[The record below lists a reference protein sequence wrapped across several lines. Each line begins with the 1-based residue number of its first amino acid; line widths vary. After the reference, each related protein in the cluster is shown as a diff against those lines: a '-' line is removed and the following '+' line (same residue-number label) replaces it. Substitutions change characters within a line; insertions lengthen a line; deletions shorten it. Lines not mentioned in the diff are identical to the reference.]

1 MIEIYLLEQLC
12 AFKEYGTLSE
22 AAEHLNIA
30 QPSVSRALKKLEEQ
44 LGVSLFERQK
54 NKIVLNQT
62 GLLAAEYARRIL
74 DEEKNMEAQIKAFDR
89 RLHTVNVGSIAP
101 GPLMVLL
108 PRLTALFA
116 DQVVSSDI
124 ETEEALLQKLNH
136 NDYRFIILNRP
147 LDDEKYIC
155 KEYMTEQ
162 LYISVNH
169 FHPIATQKS
178 VTFAEADGQNFIMY
192 SQVGFW
198 ESIVKE
204 QMPSSNFYKQENLEA
219 VGEIAANS
227 NLPSF
232 STDITQKILPSR
244 RNGRINV
251 PFSDPAAKATYYLI
265 YKKENAQLCARL
277 LA

>member
-1 MIEIYLLEQLC
+1 MIEMYLLEQLC

-30 QPSVSRALKKLEEQ
+30 QPSVSRAMKKLEDE
-44 LGVSLFERQK
+44 LGVALFERQK

-62 GLLAAEYARRIL
+62 GLLAAEYAKRIL
-74 DEEKNMEAQIKAFDR
+74 DEERNMEAQIKAFDR
-89 RLHTVNVGSIAP
+89 SLHTVNIGSIAP

-116 DQVVSSDI
+116 DKVVSSDI
-124 ETEEALLQKLNH
+124 ETEEALLQKLNR

-155 KEYMTEQ
+155 KEYITEQ

-178 VTFAEADGQNFIMY
+178 VTFAEADGQHFIMY
-192 SQVGFW
+192 SRVGFW
-198 ESIVKE
+198 ENIVKE
-204 QMPSSNFYKQENLEA
+204 KMPSANFYKQENLEA

-227 NLPSF
+227 DLPSF
-232 STDITQKILPSR
+232 STNITQKILPSR
-244 RNGRINV
+244 QNGRINV
-251 PFSDPAAKATYYLI
+251 PFSNPEAKANYYLI
-265 YKKENAQLCARL
+265 CLSENKRMIKDL
-277 LA
+277 L

>member
-30 QPSVSRALKKLEEQ
+30 QPSVSRAMKKLEDE
-44 LGVSLFERQK
+44 LGVALFERQK

-62 GLLAAEYARRIL
+62 GLLAAEYAKRIL

-89 RLHTVNVGSIAP
+89 SLHTVNIGSIAP

-116 DQVVSSDI
+116 NKVVSSDI
-124 ETEEALLQKLNH
+124 ETEETLIQKLNN
-136 NDYRFIILNRP
+136 NDYSFIILNRT

-178 VTFAEADGQNFIMY
+178 VTFEEADGQNFIMY

-198 ESIVKE
+198 ENVVKE

-219 VGEIAANS
+219 VGELAANS
-227 NLPSF
+227 DLPSF

-244 RNGRINV
+244 RSGRINV
-251 PFSDPAAKATYYLI
+251 PFSNPEAKANYYLI
-265 YKKENAQLCARL
+265 CLSENKRMIKDL
-277 LA
+277 L

>member
-30 QPSVSRALKKLEEQ
+30 QPSVSRAMKKLEEQ